1 MPSAVH
7 DLEVISSGRSFSIFR
22 SQGVNLGGSAST
34 LCSEGGG
41 GSGGWKRRPYVGKSA
56 KYSGE
61 DYTCIGFQ

>member
-41 GSGGWKRRPYVGKSA
+41 GEVVGGKEDHMLA
-56 KYSGE
+56 KVQS
-61 DYTCIGFQ
+61 ILARIIHA